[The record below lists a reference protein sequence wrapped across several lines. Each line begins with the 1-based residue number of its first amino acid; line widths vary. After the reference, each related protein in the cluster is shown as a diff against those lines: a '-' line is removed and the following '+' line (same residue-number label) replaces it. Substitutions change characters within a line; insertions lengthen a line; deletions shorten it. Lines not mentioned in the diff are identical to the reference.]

1 MSVESNLLAAVSVI
15 AVWWLAYFYAAKVSP
30 TKMHTAFALLWA
42 LLMTVVIALVQG
54 WIEL

>member
-1 MSVESNLLAAVSVI
+1 MSVESNLLAAVSVM

-30 TKMHTAFALLWA
+30 TKLHTAFALLWA

-54 WIEL
+54 WIVV